1 MSVIFAGGEIES
13 FDLTGSNQLV
23 NTTAADK
30 YDSDYA
36 RMSVA
41 HSGAPTTAYIS
52 TSFTGI
58 TEGWLHF
65 SAGFELIGTSWDQ
78 PFVRLVDS
86 VSGNTVLQVDGTN
99 AVIAMEYW
107 NGASFTRMNSF
118 GINPNTL
125 ITFDI
130 HFKIADTG
138 GRFAIYMNGNL
149 LDEFLGDTNLFASA
163 QVDGIELAGGNST
176 SNTTH
181 EVNYSEVVVADEST
195 IGWRVA
201 TIVPN
206 ADGTTTG
213 QWTGSFADVDEITAS
228 DADNLNSTVSND
240 VELMGATNLSTPA
253 GALNG
258 YKAVVAQARVK
269 DDGGSSP
276 LQFQFMVRTGG
287 ANYNSATIALSSSYT
302 SEENLWLV
310 NPGTTNPWT
319 ASEIDALELGVQSI
333 A

>member
-65 SAGFELIGTSWDQ
+65 SAGFEVIM
-78 PFVRLVDS
+78 
-86 VSGNTVLQVDGTN
+86 DGTN
-99 AVIAMEYW
+99 ARIALEYW
-107 NGASFTRMNSF
+107 NGASFTRMNDF
-118 GINPNTL
+118 GIDANTL

-130 HFKIADTG
+130 HFKIADAG

-149 LDEFLGDTNLFASA
+149 LDEFIGDTNLFASA

-176 SNTTH
+176 SNTAH
-181 EVNYSEVVVADEST
+181 EVNYSEVIVADEPT

-206 ADGTTTG
+206 ADGNTVG
-213 QWTGSFADVDEITAS
+213 EWTGGFADVDEITANDS
-228 DADNLNSTVSND
+228 DNLNSTTSND
-240 VELMGATNLSTPA
+240 TETMGATNLSTPA

-276 LQFQFMVRTGG
+276 LQFQFIVRTGG
-287 ANYNSATIALSSSYT
+287 TDYFSSTIALGSSYS

-319 ASEIDALELGVQSI
+319 QSEIDAIELGVESI

>member
-1 MSVIFAGGEIES
+1 
-13 FDLTGSNQLV
+13 
-23 NTTAADK
+23 
-30 YDSDYA
+30 
-36 RMSVA
+36 
-41 HSGAPTTAYIS
+41 
-52 TSFTGI
+52 
-58 TEGWLHF
+58 
-65 SAGFELIGTSWDQ
+65 
-78 PFVRLVDS
+78 
-86 VSGNTVLQVDGTN
+86 
-99 AVIAMEYW
+99 
-107 NGASFTRMNSF
+107 MNDF
-118 GINPNTL
+118 GIDANTL

-130 HFKIADTG
+130 HFKIADAG

-149 LDEFLGDTNLFASA
+149 LDEFIGDTNLFASA

-176 SNTTH
+176 SNTAH
-181 EVNYSEVVVADEST
+181 EVNYSEVIVADEPT

-206 ADGTTTG
+206 ADGNTVG
-213 QWTGSFADVDEITAS
+213 EWTGGFADVDEITANDS
-228 DADNLNSTVSND
+228 DNLNSTTSND
-240 VELMGATNLSTPA
+240 TETMGATNLSTPA

-276 LQFQFMVRTGG
+276 LQFQFIVRTGG
-287 ANYNSATIALSSSYT
+287 TDYFSSTIALGSSYS

-319 ASEIDALELGVQSI
+319 QSEIDAIELGVESI